1 MLTKAYL
8 SQFVAH
14 CQMLQLLTLMQLPD
28 AASEFQ
34 AELLLSRVLF
44 SRKLLMTFINQ
55 KRKKEKKKQKASGQ
69 VA

>member
-1 MLTKAYL
+1 
-8 SQFVAH
+8 
-14 CQMLQLLTLMQLPD
+14 MLQLLTLMQLPD

-34 AELLLSRVLF
+34 PELLLSRVLF